1 MIDKILQYDPAIY
14 HAIVAEEKRQQDTIE
29 LIASENIASATCRA
43 AMGTILTNKYAE
55 GYPGKRYYG
64 GCQFVDIVENLAI
77 ERATKLFNCKYA
89 NVQPHSGTQA
99 NLAAYAALL
108 QPGDK
113 ILGMSLDAGGHLS
126 HGYKINASGKLY
138 NAMNY
143 GVDENGLIDYEEVRR
158 IAREFQPQVIV
169 AGASAYSRYIN
180 FEKFKEIADEVGA
193 YLMCDIAHIAG
204 LVATGL
210 HPSPFPYADV
220 VTTTCHKT
228 LRGPRGGM
236 ILWNRDDLTRKIN
249 SAVFPG
255 NQGGPL
261 EHVIAAKAIA
271 LGEALTPQYR
281 TYMAKVKSNAA
292 TLASTLKNAGIDLVS
307 GGTDNHLILIDL
319 RNTDMTGK
327 ELEERLDAINITAN
341 KNAVPGDSRPPAQ
354 TSGLRVG
361 TPTVTTRGM
370 EAHEMEIIGNII
382 AGVIQRKEVSDDVLR
397 EQVKALTE
405 EFPLKDYSLLIQI

>member
-1 MIDKILQYDPAIY
+1 MA
-14 HAIVAEEKRQQDTIE
+14 
-29 LIASENIASATCRA
+29 
-43 AMGTILTNKYAE
+43 TILTNKYAE
-55 GYPGKRYYG
+55 GYPSKRYYG
-64 GCQFVDIVENLAI
+64 GCQFVDVVENLAI

-271 LGEALTPQYR
+271 LGEALTPEYR

-382 AGVIQRKEVSDDVLR
+382 AGVIQRKEISDDVLR

-405 EFPLKDYSLLIQI
+405 EFPLKDYSLLI

>member
-1 MIDKILQYDPAIY
+1 MVDKILQYDPAIY
-14 HAIVAEEKRQQDTIE
+14 YAIVAEEKRQQDNIE
-29 LIASENIASATCRA
+29 LIASENIVSATCRA

-55 GYPGKRYYG
+55 GYPSKRYYG

-113 ILGMSLDAGGHLS
+113 ILGMSLDAGGHLT

-138 NAMNY
+138 NARNY

-249 SAVFPG
+249 SAIFPG

-271 LGEALTPQYR
+271 LGEALTPEYR

-307 GGTDNHLILIDL
+307 GGTDNHLMLIDL

-341 KNAVPGDSRPPAQ
+341 KNAVPGDTRPPAQ

-405 EFPLKDYSLLIQI
+405 EFPLKDYSLLI

>member
-1 MIDKILQYDPAIY
+1 MVDKALQFDPMIY

-64 GCQFVDIVENLAI
+64 GCQFVDVVERLAI

-89 NVQPHSGTQA
+89 NVQPHSGSQA

-108 QPGDK
+108 EPGDT

-143 GVDENGLIDYEEVRR
+143 GVDENGLIDYEQVRS
-158 IAREFQPQVIV
+158 IAHVFRPRVIV
-169 AGASAYSRYIN
+169 AGASAYSRYID
-180 FEKFKEIADEVGA
+180 FEKFREIADEVGA

-271 LGEALTPQYR
+271 LGEALTPEFR
-281 TYMAKVKSNAA
+281 TYMARVKNNAVI
-292 TLASTLKNAGIDLVS
+292 LASTLKNAGIDLVS
-307 GGTDNHLILIDL
+307 GGTDNHLMLIDL
-319 RNTDMTGK
+319 RNTNMTGK

-341 KNAVPGDSRPPAQ
+341 KNAVPGDSRPPAE
-354 TSGLRVG
+354 TSGLRIG

-370 EAHEMEIIGNII
+370 DGYEMEIIGNII
-382 AGVIQRKEVSDDVLR
+382 AGVIQRKEVPDDVLR
-397 EQVKALTE
+397 AQVKALTE
-405 EFPLKDYSLLIQI
+405 EFPLRDYSLLVQI